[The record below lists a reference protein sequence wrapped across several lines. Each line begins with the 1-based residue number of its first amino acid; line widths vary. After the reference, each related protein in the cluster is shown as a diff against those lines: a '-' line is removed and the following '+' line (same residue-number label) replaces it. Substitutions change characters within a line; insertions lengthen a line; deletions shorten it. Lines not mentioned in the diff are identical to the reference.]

1 VQRGDSV
8 GLIVGGIE
16 EILEGTFNDKDV
28 LYLKNRKGFVK
39 VAMDQNAGL
48 VPVYAF
54 GENQLFRHEPPF
66 VLRFWRWVN
75 YKLKIKIG
83 APGPIRGWM
92 GSPIPYRSELLIAV
106 GEPLFAVP
114 GESVDALHARYVKAV
129 QALFEQHVSAT
140 TRPNHRLVIV

>member
-1 VQRGDSV
+1 
-8 GLIVGGIE
+8 
-16 EILEGTFNDKDV
+16 
-28 LYLKNRKGFVK
+28 
-39 VAMDQNAGL
+39 
-48 VPVYAF
+48 
-54 GENQLFRHEPPF
+54 
-66 VLRFWRWVN
+66 
-75 YKLKIKIG
+75 
-83 APGPIRGWM
+83 M